1 MEGDSGEYILRGSV
15 WWMESSPLK
24 LTVSRAALKDTI
36 GSDDEKD
43 TQKAEQR
50 QDRKQRQG

>member
-1 MEGDSGEYILRGSV
+1 
-15 WWMESSPLK
+15 MESSPLK